1 MRFRYFI
8 KKVETF
14 RPFLLSFY
22 YLSIVNTRLF
32 LKPICLVQISKTIKY
47 FIMENYQNDYQA
59 AAIPVAQEH
68 ELEQAAFIRK
78 TYMHVALAVLGFVV
92 VEALFLNTPFIV
104 EIGLSMAQ
112 GWTWLLV
119 LGGFMFAT
127 TYLEKWAMRSKSKQE
142 QYLALAAYV
151 VIEAFIFVPLLFI
164 AMVYSGAGM
173 ELINQAALLTLFLF
187 SGLTAVVFI
196 SGKDFSFLR
205 GAITVGGF
213 LAIGLIVAG
222 MLFGFELGLWFSVAM
237 VALAAGS
244 ILYQTSNIIYH
255 YQKDQYVAA
264 SLGLFAS
271 LMLMFWYI
279 LQILMSLSGD

>member
-1 MRFRYFI
+1 
-8 KKVETF
+8 
-14 RPFLLSFY
+14 
-22 YLSIVNTRLF
+22 
-32 LKPICLVQISKTIKY
+32 
-47 FIMENYQNDYQA
+47 MEDNYQNYS

-78 TYMHVALAVLGFVV
+78 TYMHVALAVLGFVL

-104 EIGLSMAQ
+104 KIGLSMAQ

-127 TYLEKWAMRSKSKQE
+127 TYLENWAMRSTSKQE

-151 VIEAFIFVPLLFI
+151 VVEAFIFVPLLYM
-164 AMVYSGAGM
+164 AMAYAGAGM

-196 SGKDFSFLR
+196 SGKDFSFMRSML
-205 GAITVGGF
+205 TVGGF
-213 LAIGLIVAG
+213 IAIGLVVAG
-222 MLFGFELGLWFSVAM
+222 MLFGFELGLWFSVGM
-237 VALAAGS
+237 VVLAAGS
-244 ILYQTSNIIYH
+244 ILYQTSNIIHHYH
-255 YQKDQYVAA
+255 KEQYVAA

-279 LQILMSLSGD
+279 LQILMSSD

>member
-1 MRFRYFI
+1 
-8 KKVETF
+8 
-14 RPFLLSFY
+14 
-22 YLSIVNTRLF
+22 
-32 LKPICLVQISKTIKY
+32 
-47 FIMENYQNDYQA
+47 MENYQNDYQA